1 MIKRLFRT
9 WLRIKMFYILGES
22 CTNFEES
29 FNWVYNSPIIEWKYR
44 AYLCSYYKK
53 NNSVEIEKLKS
64 FELLPQVRKHG
75 QMFLIACLDNTD
87 MKRMK

>member
-1 MIKRLFRT
+1 MIKGLFRT

-22 CTNFEES
+22 CTNFEEC

-44 AYLCSYYKK
+44 VYFCSSYLK

-64 FELLPQVRKHG
+64 FEVIFHK
-75 QMFLIACLDNTD
+75 
-87 MKRMK
+87 

>member
-22 CTNFEES
+22 CTNFEEC

-44 AYLCSYYKK
+44 VLLCDYYYIR
-53 NNSVEIEKLKS
+53 NRSIDIEKLKS
-64 FELLPQVRKHG
+64 LETIFHK
-75 QMFLIACLDNTD
+75 
-87 MKRMK
+87 